1 MSDRSGALAEVTG
14 GLCYGLLRTFQATA
28 RACTSAPSPALAE
41 RQAGFAH
48 DELDRFRVLRA
59 RLNALTG
66 DPESA
71 LMAFRATLDAFYDA
85 AGTDDWLDAQV
96 FHYVGDT
103 ITSDF
108 VEFLSA
114 RVDADTAD
122 ALRAS
127 LTGRSEQE
135 AFALEQIEAALAREG
150 AVAQERIGRF
160 ARSLVGAALNRLR
173 DALFESDALERLL
186 GAGGVKELVL
196 ELLGRHRER
205 LERLGLDTL
214 E

>member
-1 MSDRSGALAEVTG
+1 MDDRDEALAEVTG
-14 GLCYGLLRTFQATA
+14 ALCYGLLRTFQATA
-28 RACTSAPSPALAE
+28 RVCSNAPTPALAE
-41 RQAGFAH
+41 RQAGFAA
-48 DELDRFRVLRA
+48 DELQRFRVLRT
-59 RLNALTG
+59 RLNGLTP

-71 LMAFRATLDAFYDA
+71 LRAFRSTLDAFYDA
-85 AGTDDWLDAQV
+85 AGSDQWLEAQV

-108 VEFLSA
+108 AEFLSA
-114 RVDADTAD
+114 RADSETAD
-122 ALRAS
+122 ALRSA
-127 LTGRSEQE
+127 LTGRMEQE
-135 AFALEQIEAALAREG
+135 AFALEQIEAALA
-150 AVAQERIGRF
+150 ADPDAQDRIGRF

-173 DALFESDALERLL
+173 DALLESDALERVL
-186 GAGGVKELVL
+186 GAGGVKDLVL